1 MAARPGG
8 QRFTGS
14 QGLQPERT
22 ALAWQRTTLGL
33 LANGGLF
40 ALRSA
45 GDVARSVPGVVLV
58 LAMLVLSFIA
68 SFLGWRRERALS
80 RRHVPQR
87 VRPLLEV
94 QLLGWSVVAVCA
106 GAAVVLAL
114 PSG

>member
-1 MAARPGG
+1 MTASRG
-8 QRFTGS
+8 RFTGEP
-14 QGLQPERT
+14 GLQPERT
-22 ALAWQRTTLGL
+22 ALAWQRTTMGL

-45 GDVARSVPGVVLV
+45 GVARSVPGILLV
-58 LAMLVLSFIA
+58 LALLVLSFVA
-68 SFLGWRRERALS
+68 SVLGWRRERALS
-80 RRHVPQR
+80 RRRVPQQ

-94 QLLGWSVVAVCA
+94 RLLGWAVVAVCA